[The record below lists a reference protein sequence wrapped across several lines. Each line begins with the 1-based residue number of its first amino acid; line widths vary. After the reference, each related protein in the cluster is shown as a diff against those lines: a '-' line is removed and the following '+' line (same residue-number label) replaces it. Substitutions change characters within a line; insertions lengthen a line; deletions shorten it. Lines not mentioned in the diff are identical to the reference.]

1 MHFCHIRWDLLTTSP
16 LAFVK
21 SSLLRLAT
29 LSAFLSVLLMKA
41 GELSP
46 AIAFCSSSVLA
57 RISSGLRPLAASSRC
72 IAARI
77 YRHKLSVSRISKESS
92 LKRRAFL
99 TAASSW
105 LTNCAALGVLMLC
118 CCAASDAKFCSN
130 RCVDVV
136 LLCSIWCI
144 DVVLLCSIR
153 YDVVLL
159 CTI

>member
-1 MHFCHIRWDLLTTSP
+1 MTTRP

-77 YRHKLSVSRISKESS
+77 YRHKNIKKILDVDSK
-92 LKRRAFL
+92 
-99 TAASSW
+99 
-105 LTNCAALGVLMLC
+105 
-118 CCAASDAKFCSN
+118 
-130 RCVDVV
+130 CVQKY
-136 LLCSIWCI
+136 LQ
-144 DVVLLCSIR
+144 
-153 YDVVLL
+153 
-159 CTI
+159 